1 MGINPAARRIE
12 MLVKF
17 STLANGVF
25 IEDTGADER
34 KPSDRCFRFD
44 AVGNAEY
51 ALFADLV
58 SNNPA
63 PRWFGHCYKASE
75 FVFA

>member
-1 MGINPAARRIE
+1 

-17 STLANGVF
+17 STLAGGVF
-25 IEDTGADER
+25 IEANSDER

-44 AVGNAEY
+44 GNGNSEY
-51 ALFADLV
+51 AFYSELI

-63 PRWFGHCYKASE
+63 VRWFGHQFKEKDFS
-75 FVFA
+75 FA

>member
-1 MGINPAARRIE
+1 

-25 IEDTGADER
+25 IEDNGTEEH

-44 AVGNAEY
+44 ANGNAEY
-51 ALFADLV
+51 ALFADLIG
-58 SNNPA
+58 SNPA
-63 PRWFGHCYKASE
+63 PRWFGHQFRE
-75 FVFA
+75 RDFTFA

>member
-1 MGINPAARRIE
+1 

-17 STLANGVF
+17 STLAGGVF

-34 KPSDRCFRFD
+34 QPSDRCFRFD
-44 AVGNAEY
+44 AKGNAEY
-51 ALFADLV
+51 ALLADLTG
-58 SNNPA
+58 SNPV
-63 PRWFGHCYKASE
+63 PRWFGHSFNASQ